1 MSDNDK
7 SKREYG
13 LFKVNKS
20 SFKTVNNDKVIW
32 QWDNMYNYA
41 RLKPAKNRSGNLWTK
56 SGVLFVDE
64 IPLAVNLGKGRDCV
78 YVHPIYLD
86 NLPEVSYVKKYARE
100 IEKYLQLYTA
110 NKDMKGYLPLSIDIV
125 KEIAEVI
132 LK

>member
-1 MSDNDK
+1 MSDK
-7 SKREYG
+7 IKREYC
-13 LFKVNKS
+13 LYKINKS
-20 SFKTVNNDKVIW
+20 SYKTVNNDKVIW

-86 NLPEVSYVKKYARE
+86 NLPEVSYVKRYARE
-100 IEKYLQLYTA
+100 VEKYLQLHGKYENT
-110 NKDMKGYLPLSIDIV
+110 KGYLPLSIDIIQ
-125 KEIAEVI
+125 EIAEII

>member
-1 MSDNDK
+1 MSDK
-7 SKREYG
+7 IEKAYG
-13 LFKVNKS
+13 LYKS
-20 SFKTVNNDKVIW
+20 QKSAFKTVNNDKVIW
-32 QWDNMYNYA
+32 QWDNMYNYS

-86 NLPEVSYVKKYARE
+86 NLPDVSYVKKYARE
-100 IEKYLQLYTA
+100 IEKYLQLYSKYE
-110 NKDMKGYLPLSIDIV
+110 NSKGYLPLSIDIV
-125 KEIAEVI
+125 KEIAEVV